1 MGRART
7 VVRAGTGE
15 DPAAVSPGFAL
26 ALGALGLLIGLLVGT
41 TSIGGVLLVPALV
54 LVATG
59 VLMAARVL
67 DGWRGA

>member
-1 MGRART
+1 M
-7 VVRAGTGE
+7 
-15 DPAAVSPGFAL
+15 SPGFAV